1 MNAFVT
7 LCLLL
12 GVLVFIH
19 VTLPL
24 LQQREKAQPATSL
37 TMIVGTCQ
45 ALWTALL
52 TVVATLG
59 SLYILIL
66 WSTFDSGPIT
76 GKEIQSLLQWAAR
89 WQLTFSGIGRAWTY
103 WVAFIACLVLIW
115 ISVAER
121 RRYRHIDPELV
132 TVLSDGERITGIW
145 FHVKQVR
152 RGRLMWMIAGRSFFR
167 TINRVGRT
175 LAAITLAI
183 LVLSL
188 VVGNANTVAT
198 GFTIAALELE
208 LRRIETLDRSIFEL
222 ERPKSQATLSTSSPV
237 SIPLTSE
244 EEAGIRYA
252 SNAIANAILSDD
264 WQWRSN
270 DVDPSRFGGEYHDL
284 PRTQKREA
292 DSIPA
297 LREDGA
303 ATVEEFGS
311 SLHEII
317 MKQLRKFATLS
328 PKFREYIR
336 GFSLEAT
343 PSEVTETFAGNLV
356 SAVSYNSIQPMLEH
370 MFGDSLLGSILAR
383 TFKGSVTKII
393 TRYIDTKIK
402 LFVVAGVRKFSPRD
416 AISQVT
422 SNHRDPRLSLA
433 DYTILLSDINTE
445 ADRLEQQQRDENRSH
460 IPAVSGSIQQ
470 SDPRTGSTPI
480 GWCKCVYLS
489 SQGKPTSCSDPRCG
503 PVNYT
508 N

>member
-7 LCLLL
+7 FYLLL

-24 LQQREKAQPATSL
+24 LQQREKAQPATGL
-37 TMIVGTCQ
+37 TIIVGTCQ
-45 ALWTALL
+45 ALWTVLL
-52 TVVATLG
+52 TVVVTLG

-76 GKEIQSLLQWAAR
+76 GKKIQSLLQWAAR
-89 WQLTFSGIGRAWTY
+89 WQQIFSGIGRAWTY
-103 WVAFIACLVLIW
+103 LVVFIACIVLIW

-121 RRYRHIDPELV
+121 RRYRHIDPEFITL
-132 TVLSDGERITGIW
+132 LSDGERITGIW
-145 FHVKQVR
+145 FNAKQVR

-222 ERPKSQATLSTSSPV
+222 EKHKSQATPSTDFSASV
-237 SIPLTSE
+237 PLTSE

-270 DVDPSRFGGEYHDL
+270 DVDLSRFGGKYYNSPEA
-284 PRTQKREA
+284 QKRKPV
-292 DSIPA
+292 SIPA
-297 LREDGA
+297 TPEAGT
-303 ATVEEFGS
+303 ATVEDFGS
-311 SLHEII
+311 GLHEII

-343 PSEVTETFAGNLV
+343 PSEVSETFAGNLV

-370 MFGDSLLGSILAR
+370 LFSDSLLGSILAR
-383 TFKGSVTKII
+383 TFKGSVTKLVA
-393 TRYIDTKIK
+393 RYIDTKIK
-402 LFVVAGVRKFSPRD
+402 LFVVAGVRKLSPED
-416 AISQVT
+416 AINQVT
-422 SNHRDPRLSLA
+422 SNHRDPHLSPT
-433 DYTILLSDINTE
+433 DYATLLSDINAE
-445 ADRLEQQQRDENRSH
+445 ADRIEQQRRDKSRA
-460 IPAVSGSIQQ
+460 PTV
-470 SDPRTGSTPI
+470 PI
-480 GWCKCVYLS
+480 SLQNLELWYPGKPLPEKWCKCLYRS
-489 SQGKPTSCSDPRCG
+489 SQPKPTSCSDSRCT
-503 PVNYT
+503 YIK
-508 N
+508 